1 MNKQEILE
9 KVDQVDDLLEEAMEE
24 ALKSCLAQPYTQSEV
39 YYDTNVRNAI
49 RYDPTINL
57 IYRSQRI
64 LGHLL
69 DEIE

>member
-24 ALKSCLAQPYTQSEV
+24 ALQSCLAQPYTQSE
-39 YYDTNVRNAI
+39 AI
-49 RYDPTINL
+49 KYDPTINL

-69 DEIE
+69 DEVE

>member
-9 KVDQVDDLLEEAMEE
+9 KVDQVDDLLDEAFEL
-24 ALKSCLAQPYTQSEV
+24 ALKSCLAQPFTRSE
-39 YYDTNVRNAI
+39 AI
-49 RYDPTINL
+49 KYNPTINL

>member
-9 KVDQVDDLLEEAMEE
+9 KVDQVDDLLEEAIEQLIEE
-24 ALKSCLAQPYTQSEV
+24 YKKFGTQSE
-39 YYDTNVRNAI
+39 AI
-49 RYDPTINL
+49 QYDPTINL
-57 IYRSQRI
+57 IYRSKRI